1 MAQKSNKTNYNEVTL
16 YNKIVFLSRNKSL
29 YTEINLND
37 TFQNRITLIILH
49 VSFLFIKIKEHQ
61 QNEDCKTFSQKIFD
75 LIFKSIENNMR
86 EIGYGDVSVNKNMK
100 FLTKTFY
107 SIILYCEKYDHKS
120 IDSKKIFFNKHLD
133 IDNDVKNA
141 SNIALIDYFNKYHS
155 FCLDL
160 TMDKVLMGELNFNYK

>member
-1 MAQKSNKTNYNEVTL
+1 MLKTVNKNITIEDKL
-16 YNKIVFLSRNKSL
+16 YNNMLLLSRNEIF
-29 YTEINLND
+29 YTKFNLSD
-37 TFQNRITLIILH
+37 TFQNRIH
-49 VSFLFIKIKEHQ
+49 
-61 QNEDCKTFSQKIFD
+61 
-75 LIFKSIENNMR
+75 LIFLHIAFVFNKVKQTNEKNIYKSFYQKVFDTLFKHIELNMR

-141 SNIALIDYFNKYHS
+141 SNNALIDYFNKYHS